1 MNFTMSLNIE
11 DYNYH
16 LPEGRV
22 AFYPAEPRDT
32 SRLLFLPR
40 HDGPIEH
47 HTFADF
53 PDFLK
58 SGDVLVLNDSKVFPA
73 RLRGHKK
80 GSGGKAEIFLLQ
92 EFPDGS
98 WEALVN
104 PGRRLAPGS
113 IVEFCDGKLS
123 ATLGVRTESGGRLVR
138 FDCSGD
144 LLSIIWQHGEV
155 PLPPYIDRAPEESDK
170 VRYQTIYARN
180 VGAVAAP
187 TAGFHFTDE
196 ILDRIKGIGV
206 QIVKLTLHPGL
217 GTFRPITHK
226 RIEDHKMHQE
236 RFFISNETA
245 DIINSA
251 KMENRRVI
259 AVGTTSVR
267 ALESWS
273 EDNKVIATDGW
284 QETRLFIMPSYK
296 FKIVDG
302 LLTNFHLPKS
312 TLLLLVSA
320 FAGRER
326 ILAAYN
332 EAIEKGYRFYSYGDA
347 MLIL

>member
-1 MNFTMSLNIE
+1 MSLNIE

-40 HDGPIEH
+40 QDGPFQHFSFI
-47 HTFADF
+47 DF
-53 PDFLK
+53 PNFLK
-58 SGDVLVLNDSKVFPA
+58 AGDVLVLNDSKVFPA
-73 RLRGHKK
+73 RLWGHKK

-92 EFPDGS
+92 EFPDGT
-98 WEALVN
+98 WEALVK
-104 PGRRLAPGS
+104 PGRRLSPGS
-113 IVEFCDGKLS
+113 QIEFFDGKLS
-123 ATLGVRTESGGRLVR
+123 ATLGERTESGGRIVK
-138 FDCSGD
+138 FECNDD
-144 LLSIIWQHGEV
+144 LLSLIWQYGEI
-155 PLPPYIDRAPEESDK
+155 PLPPYIDRAAEESDK
-170 VRYQTIYARN
+170 DRYQTIYAEN
-180 VGAVAAP
+180 IGAVAAP
-187 TAGFHFTDE
+187 TAGFHFTNE
-196 ILDRIKGIGV
+196 ILNKIKAIGV

-217 GTFRPITHK
+217 GTFRPITHAK
-226 RIEDHKMHQE
+226 IEDHKMHQE
-236 RFFISNETA
+236 RFFIPSVTA
-245 DIINSA
+245 EVVNLA
-251 KMENRRVI
+251 KREGRRVI

-267 ALESWS
+267 ALESAAH
-273 EDNKVIATDGW
+273 NNCINATDSW
-284 QETRLFIMPSYK
+284 QETRLFIVPPYEYQ
-296 FKIVDG
+296 IING